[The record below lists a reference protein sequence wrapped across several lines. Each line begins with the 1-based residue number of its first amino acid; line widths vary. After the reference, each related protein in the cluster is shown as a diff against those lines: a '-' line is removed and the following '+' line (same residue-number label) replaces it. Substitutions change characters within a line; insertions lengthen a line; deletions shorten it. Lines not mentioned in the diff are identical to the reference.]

1 MIEHK
6 VMMKLETIST
16 SHVYRSF
23 AWAFSALLLVMV
35 TGTLGYRIIGGPQY
49 SWVDC
54 FYMTFITVATIGF
67 NEVIDLS
74 NSPAGR
80 LFTVF
85 VAIFGIGAMTYLLSA
100 LTVFIL
106 EGDINEAWRRR
117 KMQSK
122 IAKLKGHYIVCGIG
136 RVGINVAHELEST
149 NRTSVIV
156 DQDIQKIENYVSQHP
171 EQLYLHGD
179 ASDNDVLLAAGVERA
194 IGIFAV
200 AADDSQ
206 NLVISLSAKQIN
218 PALRIVA
225 RCHEVKNI
233 DKTRRAGADEIVS
246 PDFIGG
252 LRIVSAM
259 VRPNVVSFLDD
270 MIKSDDNLRMEEVVI
285 PSSFSSELLTLFN
298 PDLSD
303 CILLAIKQGGKWAFN
318 PAMQHTV
325 HNGDVLM
332 VMTTPN
338 GRKRLEQ
345 LIHGVA

>member
-1 MIEHK
+1 
-6 VMMKLETIST
+6 MKLADIST

-23 AWAFSALLLVMV
+23 IWAFLALILVMV
-35 TGTLGYRIIGGPQY
+35 IGTLGYRIIGGPQY

-67 NEVIDLS
+67 SEVIDLS
-74 NSPAGR
+74 HSPAGR
-80 LFTVF
+80 LFTVL
-85 VAIFGIGAMTYLLSA
+85 VALFGIGATTYVLSA
-100 LTVFIL
+100 LTAFIL

-122 IAKLKGHYIVCGIG
+122 IAKLKDHYIVCGIG
-136 RVGINVAHELEST
+136 RVGINVAHELEIT

-156 DQDIQKIENYVSQHP
+156 DQDLQRIEHYVSQHP
-171 EQLYLHGD
+171 DQLYLHGE
-179 ASDNDVLLAAGVERA
+179 STDNDILLAAGVERA
-194 IGIFAV
+194 IGLFAV

-218 PALRIVA
+218 PKLRVIA
-225 RCHEVKNI
+225 RCHDVKNF

-270 MIKSDDNLRMEEVVI
+270 MIKSNENMRMEEVVI
-285 PSSFSSELLTLFN
+285 PFGYSCDLYKLFN
-298 PDLSD
+298 PTLSD
-303 CILLAIKQGGKWAFN
+303 CILLAIKQNDKWAFN
-318 PAMQHTV
+318 PSMQLTA
-325 HNGDVLM
+325 NFGDVLM

-338 GRKRLEQ
+338 GRRRLED
-345 LIHGVA
+345 LIQGEQ

>member
-23 AWAFSALLLVMV
+23 AWALSALLLVMV

-285 PSSFSSELLTLFN
+285 PSGFSSELLTLFN

-318 PAMQHTV
+318 PTMQHTV
-325 HNGDVLM
+325 HSGDILM

-338 GRKRLEQ
+338 GRRRLEE
-345 LIHGVA
+345 LIQGVA